1 MFLTFLKNLLWRGD
15 KKHGSAS
22 LKLTNVITLEEITDL
37 DPLLLRRLL
46 WLPVDEE
53 EHQADDDQ
61 RLDQRGKEED
71 DPHVV
76 AAALPFV
83 LVQGLPCLRGKLGP
97 GVAGAVHDCWRRN
110 GSSRF

>member
-15 KKHGSAS
+15 KKHGGAS